1 MVALAESAMIR
12 FVKLLPAILALPLCA
27 QAAAPQMFK
36 CKDAAG
42 RITYAG
48 RECSELGLSSAGEI
62 KDRTTITPALK
73 APAAPPAVP
82 DAADKVAAPPSQ
94 SSEGAPATPARR
106 CFTVKTAKRHGRT
119 LQRRPRVARS
129 ESPDREHLR
138 GAKPI

>member
-1 MVALAESAMIR
+1 MTAPAASATTR
-12 FVKLLPAILALPLCA
+12 FVKLLPAILALALCA

-62 KDRTTITPALK
+62 KDRTSVTPALE

-94 SSEGAPATPARR
+94 SSEGAPAITRNK
-106 CFTVKTAKRHGRT
+106 CFTVKTAKGTAERCNDV
-119 LQRRPRVARS
+119 P
-129 ESPDREHLR
+129 E
-138 GAKPI
+138 

>member
-1 MVALAESAMIR
+1 MAAPAESAMTR

-48 RECSELGLSSAGEI
+48 KECSELGLSSAGEI
-62 KDRTTITPALK
+62 KDRTSVTPALK
-73 APAAPPAVP
+73 VPAAPPAVP

-94 SSEGAPATPARR
+94 SSEGAPAITPNR
-106 CFTVKTAKRHGRT
+106 CFTVKTAKGTVERCNDVP
-119 LQRRPRVARS
+119 Q
-129 ESPDREHLR
+129 
-138 GAKPI
+138 